1 MEKIAVIVQY
11 YTEANDF
18 ELVFE
23 FDQCL
28 LLTFMMITE
37 CL

>member
-1 MEKIAVIVQY
+1 MEKIAVTVQY

-23 FDQCL
+23 FDQYL
-28 LLTFMMITE
+28 LLKFMMITE